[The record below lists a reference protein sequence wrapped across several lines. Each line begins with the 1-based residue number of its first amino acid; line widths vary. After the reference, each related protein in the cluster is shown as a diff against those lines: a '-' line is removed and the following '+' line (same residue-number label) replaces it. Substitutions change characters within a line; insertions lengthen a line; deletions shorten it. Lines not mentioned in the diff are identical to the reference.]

1 MSELAGEL
9 TGANG
14 GVASIESYL
23 LADVGNS
30 RVKLAAICS
39 AAASSQASVLSH
51 RLTLAGDAV
60 HPEALMAWLKAAAA
74 GPTALLV
81 ASVHD
86 ALASRLEAMLV
97 DAAEA
102 SGETLVC
109 RRIQAADLPLAVAVP
124 EPEKVGIDRLA
135 AAAAAA
141 WRRPAEQPVVVV
153 DCGTAV
159 TVDLV
164 SAAGEF
170 LGGSIFPGPALLAK
184 ALAGGTSQLPEVMAF
199 AGSGAATRVG
209 AAEAG
214 SVQTQP
220 EPEPAMPGSCT
231 AEAIAAGVV
240 FGTRG
245 AVARLV
251 REAVAV
257 VGPASQVVLTGGGAA
272 VVREELPP
280 AAEVPDLVLEGV
292 ALAAS
297 KALAREAF

>member
-1 MSELAGEL
+1 MSQPAVEL
-9 TGANG
+9 TGAIG
-14 GVASIESYL
+14 GAASIENYL

-39 AAASSQASVLSH
+39 AAAGSHAFVLSH
-51 RLTLAGDAV
+51 RLTLAGEALQ
-60 HPEALMAWLKAAAA
+60 PEALTVWLKAAAA
-74 GPTALLV
+74 GPTVLLV

-97 DAAEA
+97 NAAEA
-102 SGETLVC
+102 SGKTLVC

-135 AAAAAA
+135 AAAAAV

-164 SAAGEF
+164 SAAGAY
-170 LGGSIFPGPALLAK
+170 LGGSIFPGTALLAK

-199 AGSGAATRVG
+199 AGSESAARLGT
-209 AAEAG
+209 AEAG
-214 SVQTQP
+214 SAQAQP
-220 EPEPAMPGSCT
+220 EPVMPGSCT
-231 AEAIAAGVV
+231 AEAITAGVV

-257 VGPASQVVLTGGGAA
+257 VGPALQVVLTGGGAA
-272 VVREELPP
+272 VVRQELPQ
-280 AAEVPDLVLEGV
+280 AVEVPDLVLEGV

-297 KALAREAF
+297 KALARKAF

>member
-1 MSELAGEL
+1 MSQLAGEL

-14 GVASIESYL
+14 GVAPIESYL

-135 AAAAAA
+135 AAAAAV

-164 SAAGEF
+164 SAAGAF

-199 AGSGAATRVG
+199 AGSGAATRLG

-214 SVQTQP
+214 SAQAQS
-220 EPEPAMPGSCT
+220 EPAMPGSCT

-240 FGTRG
+240 LGTRG
-245 AVARLV
+245 AVVRLV

-272 VVREELPP
+272 VVREELPL